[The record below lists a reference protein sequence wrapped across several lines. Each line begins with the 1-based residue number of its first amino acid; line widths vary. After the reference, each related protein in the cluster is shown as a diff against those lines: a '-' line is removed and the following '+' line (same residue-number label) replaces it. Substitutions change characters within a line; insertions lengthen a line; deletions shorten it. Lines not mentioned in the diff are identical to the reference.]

1 MIKGKEK
8 SRGHWKIGIM
18 NHLYI
23 GINSIIRVAQLR
35 IGKEL
40 NGRPI
45 QLLYSLELQCEVI
58 TTKNED
64 KKKYELNPAA
74 TEFRSKQ
81 LLLKSQIGGQKTL
94 LLRKMMVTF
103 DNTYQM
109 EDMHVEN
116 IVRYAM

>member
-8 SRGHWKIGIM
+8 SRGQWKIGSS
-18 NHLYI
+18 NNLYI

-74 TEFRSKQ
+74 TEFRPKQ

-109 EDMHVEN
+109 EDMHGEN